1 MIVIPAVDLRDGA
14 CVQLVGGDYAREA
27 VRWPHATAAAAH
39 WVAQGFTTLHVVD
52 LDAATGRGENQ
63 ALAARIAATP
73 GVRATQMGGGVRDDA
88 GIAARL
94 AAGAARVVVGTRALE
109 DPDWLAAAAARHP
122 GRIVV
127 AADVRGLQVVTH
139 GWQETHASSLEV
151 VLAALQPLPLAA
163 VLVTAV
169 HREGLLAG
177 SDLALFEQVM
187 RNTRHPVQASGGITT
202 FDDVRAL
209 ERLGIAAVVL
219 GMSLYTG
226 ALDARRLSQEYCS

>member
-14 CVQLVGGDYAREA
+14 CVQLVGGDYSREA

-88 GIAARL
+88 GIAVRL

-177 SDLALFEQVM
+177 SDLALFEQVL